1 MRSSSR
7 LSSGMVLGIWPCRCP
22 DTYITHRHTYIHRR
36 IAASRAMLRWSS
48 SVSSRTSIP
57 TDSAPRKCKGANQ
70 KLCLLPGMYVCMY
83 VFIRILPTG
92 WEGMPIHTIHAW
104 FSINHW
110 NRSNLVLWY
119 TPMIHWLMV
128 MILIILISLSLSVC
142 LSVHPAFVFQPGVDL
157 FNFIYSCGLIVIIC
171 TLQSTITPSS
181 IPLSVVGKSTY
192 GVVVLLT
199 E

>member
-1 MRSSSR
+1 
-7 LSSGMVLGIWPCRCP
+7 
-22 DTYITHRHTYIHRR
+22 
-36 IAASRAMLRWSS
+36 MLRWSS

-57 TDSAPRKCKGANQ
+57 TDSTPRKCKGANQ

-128 MILIILISLSLSVC
+128 MILIILISLSLC
-142 LSVHPAFVFQPGVDL
+142 LSLCPSRFRIPTRSRSLQLHLFLRFDCNHMHFAEHYHTKFHP
-157 FNFIYSCGLIVIIC
+157 IVCRGEIN
-171 TLQSTITPSS
+171 LRSSSSTS
-181 IPLSVVGKSTY
+181 Y
-192 GVVVLLT
+192 GVNKQT
-199 E
+199 NSAI